1 MTSGR
6 VPRLVGAKLQK
17 PTGALALL
25 VLAMTAAATWLLLA
39 GRGLTFHGDDMFYY
53 ANLVTRD
60 GVTSPVYGIEYLV
73 APHNGHLVFLGRLFY
88 EALFALSGSDY
99 GVFRVAE
106 VLGVLACAAL
116 FFAFAVRRTAPPIAL
131 ALAILLCF
139 FGYANETLMW
149 PFDLHTVYSAA
160 LGLGALLALER
171 EDRAGDLLG
180 AVLLV
185 LSVLMLE
192 VGLAFVLG
200 AAVLVLQRPDRRAR
214 VWIFVAPLALYAIW
228 WLWARQFHQPSEVV
242 FANIRL
248 VPYELSNALGAIMGC
263 LTGINPTG
271 DGSPANLVGV
281 TAGGMVLAGFAVAG
295 LLYRVRL
302 GNIPPTLWA
311 FLATAIGYWLTMTAA
326 ARAPD
331 STRYVY
337 VGALLVLL
345 VLVDAIRDVRFGR
358 AASAG
363 FVVVVAL
370 AIPANIAKLYDG
382 RAYELDIS
390 RATGSEFAMLEL
402 VRARVDPGYSP
413 AADGRVQEAGGALG
427 TAISARDYFS
437 AADRNGSLAMPLDQ
451 LRGENSGVRQIAD
464 ATLVGALGL
473 APDRA
478 PAPADPASCPSVLD
492 ATPSDTAYFKLPTGG
507 ALLGSRQ
514 GASDLS
520 ASRFN
525 NGEQSVPL
533 GKIPARGWVE
543 LRIPPDSAPDPWW
556 AVVNAP
562 VYVCPLP

>member
-6 VPRLVGAKLQK
+6 VPRLVGAKLQR
-17 PTGALALL
+17 PAGALALL
-25 VLAMTAAATWLLLA
+25 ALAMAAAATWLLLA
-39 GRGLTFHGDDMFYY
+39 GRGLTFHGDEIFYY
-53 ANLVTRD
+53 ANLVSRE
-60 GVTSPVYGIEYLV
+60 GVTSPVYGIEYLF
-73 APHNGHLVFLGRLFY
+73 APHNGHLVLLGRLFY
-88 EALFALSGSDY
+88 EALFALGGSDY
-99 GVFRVAE
+99 GAFRVAE
-106 VLGVLACAAL
+106 VLGVLACAGL
-116 FFAFAVRRTAPPIAL
+116 FFAFAVRRTAPLIAL

-171 EDRAGDLLG
+171 EDRSGDLLG

-200 AAVLVLQRPDRRAR
+200 AAVLVLQRPDRRSR
-214 VWIFVAPLALYAIW
+214 LWIFLVPLVLYAGW
-228 WLWARQFHQPSEVV
+228 WLWARQFEQPSEVV

-271 DGSPANLVGV
+271 DGSPANVVGV

-302 GNIPPTLWA
+302 GNVPPTLWA

-331 STRYVY
+331 STRYVF

-345 VLVDAIRDVRFGR
+345 VAVDAIRHVRFGP
-358 AASAG
+358 AATAG
-363 FVVVVAL
+363 FFVVVAL
-370 AIPANIAKLYDG
+370 AIPANVQKLYDG
-382 RAYELDIS
+382 RSYELDVS
-390 RATGSEFAMLEL
+390 RASGAEYAMLDL
-402 VRARVDPGYSP
+402 ARPHVNLDYNPSADPQ
-413 AADGRVQEAGGALG
+413 VQEAGGALS
-427 TAISARDYFS
+427 TAINARDYFG
-437 AADRNGSLAMPLDQ
+437 AADRNGSLATPLNQ
-451 LRGENSGVRQIAD
+451 LRDERPGIRRVAD

-473 APDRA
+473 AADPA
-478 PAPADPASCPSVLD
+478 SAPADPSSCPSVLD
-492 ATPSDTAYFKLPTGG
+492 ATQADVAYFELPPGG

-514 GASDLS
+514 GAVDLG

-525 NGEQSVPL
+525 RGEESIALGQVPA
-533 GKIPARGWVE
+533 GRWVE
-543 LRIPPDSAPDPWW
+543 LRIPPDAAPDPWW
-556 AVVNAP
+556 AAVNAP
-562 VYVCPLP
+562 VYVCPLA